1 MKTLKEF
8 FTMRKLLGIVFIS
21 TIICNLYLILE
32 IKTLRLEV
40 DYLEKVSEFTL
51 DQITEKDENIG
62 ELLTTYYNKNI
73 KHR

>member
-1 MKTLKEF
+1 MVGEIKMKYLQWVLF
-8 FTMRKLLGIVFIS
+8 GLLILG
-21 TIICNLYLILE
+21 NLYLILE

>member
-8 FTMRKLLGIVFIS
+8 FTMRKLLGILFIS